1 MTKSI
6 SALNEKMSKVEIYF
20 EGSNNGLRHDRPNLE
35 SKKGD
40 HRVYLSAHIRQ
51 FFRQHGLYL
60 SAVVAL

>member
-35 SKKGD
+35 SKKEQSYD
-40 HRVYLSAHIRQ
+40 VFISTY
-51 FFRQHGLYL
+51 
-60 SAVVAL
+60 